1 VRVDLHIHTRASHD
15 AISSLPAI
23 VKVARARGLQAIAI
37 TDHNNFYARD
47 QLLDDNLKIIN
58 GEEVA
63 TREGEIIGLFLKYP
77 IPKGLSPEETAS
89 AIKEQ
94 DGVIYLPHPWKQ
106 SGSHPWSKEGLET
119 ILPLVDVVEVFN
131 GRLLD
136 QEANRLAYDMAAEA
150 GILMGA
156 GSDAH
161 TPWEVGRAFV
171 DMGEFDS
178 PFMFLNSLQN
188 AKIFGCP
195 PSQCARIIMN
205 RFSRK
210 LLRLL
215 LLTLENH
222 PLLKKLW
229 LPF

>member
-1 VRVDLHIHTRASHD
+1 MDG
-15 AISSLPAI
+15 
-23 VKVARARGLQAIAI
+23 K
-37 TDHNNFYARD
+37 
-47 QLLDDNLKIIN
+47 LKIIN

-63 TREGEIIGLFLKYP
+63 TREGEIIGLFLKNR
-77 IPKGLSPEETAS
+77 IPEGLSPEETAN

-94 DGVIYLPHPWKQ
+94 EGLIYLPHPWKQ
-106 SGSHPWSKEGLET
+106 NGSHPWTQKGLDT

-136 QEANRLAYDMAAEA
+136 QKANQLAYAMAAEA

-171 DMGEFDS
+171 DMDEFDS
-178 PFMFLNSLQN
+178 PDMFLNSLLN
-188 AKIFGCP
+188 ARIFGWP
-195 PSQCARIIMN
+195 PSQFSRMIMN

-215 LLTLENH
+215 LFALENH
-222 PLLKKLW
+222 SLFKKLW